1 MYLLEE
7 SDADV
12 EDNVEGENTS
22 AEVGESGYS
31 SEKASAVASP
41 VSPTNCQINN
51 RRRTLPDNLNESNEK
66 NVISKSM
73 IDSKTSLNND
83 TITLSALQSSSTS
96 DLPMVEIKKRLSSE
110 ADKNDSS
117 ESNEHDEHDVPI
129 GLSHSTFIITNS
141 DVINTDV
148 ITASPLNSSITSK
161 DSPTSETS
169 FNVPNKDE
177 NDKINWLL
185 SGLDETES
193 STNEE
198 TSSSIVKT
206 KKETLT
212 DANNQKH
219 MKNCNT
225 EKEDN
230 AGINDITSGLSRLG
244 ITTNNSTHH
253 SPTKYPRKEEEYS
266 IGSCLNQFTTLELM
280 SGSNEVGCEQCTEA
294 EKKV

>member
-1 MYLLEE
+1 M
-7 SDADV
+7 

-41 VSPTNCQINN
+41 VSPTNCQIDD
-51 RRRTLPDNLNESNEK
+51 RRRTSPDNLDESEEK
-66 NVISKSM
+66 NLISNT
-73 IDSKTSLNND
+73 IINSKTSLNND
-83 TITLSALQSSSTS
+83 TVTPSALQSSNKS
-96 DLPMVEIKKRLSSE
+96 DLQMEEIKKRFSSE

-117 ESNEHDEHDVPI
+117 ESNEHDDNDVPT
-129 GLSHSTFIITNS
+129 GPSHSTSIINNS
-141 DVINTDV
+141 DTINTDV
-148 ITASPLNSSITSK
+148 ITGSPLNSSITSK
-161 DSPTSETS
+161 DSPTNETS

-177 NDKINWLL
+177 DDKIDRLL
-185 SGLDETES
+185 SGFDRTES

-198 TSSSIVKT
+198 TSSSNVKT
-206 KKETLT
+206 NKETIET
-212 DANNQKH
+212 ESNQKH

-244 ITTNNSTHH
+244 ITNNNSAHH